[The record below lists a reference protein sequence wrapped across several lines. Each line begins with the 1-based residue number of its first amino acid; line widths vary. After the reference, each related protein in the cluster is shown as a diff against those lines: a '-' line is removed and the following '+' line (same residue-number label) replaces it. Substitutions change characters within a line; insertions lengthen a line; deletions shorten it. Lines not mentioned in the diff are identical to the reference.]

1 LPWTTSAKR
10 SIGASSNGCQRVTGH
25 RMRQSSQLVVSAAAC
40 WLLASIVS
48 IGAQPFPSQ
57 PIRIVAGA
65 AGNPGDIVSRIV
77 ANELG
82 RAEGW
87 RVIVENKPGGMQT
100 IAAAEV
106 LKQSADGYTILQIA
120 LPTAVAPALLTN
132 LNFRLDTDFA
142 PLIKL
147 ATADHILV
155 VHPSV
160 SAASLPQLVALLKNQ
175 PDKLTFSSGGF
186 GSPAHLAGELLK
198 LQTGVRATHV
208 PYSALPRAIADLLN
222 GTNQFQFINPLP
234 VLDLISAGKLRALT
248 VTGTTRMPVLKDVP
262 TVVEEGFPGLVIRDW
277 FGLLVKSG
285 TPHDAVLRLN
295 EAINKVLKKPE
306 MREAIAKLGAE
317 PAGGSA
323 REFGEFLGA
332 QLAYWGKVINETG
345 MTMHR

>member
-1 LPWTTSAKR
+1 M
-10 SIGASSNGCQRVTGH
+10 CQFSR
-25 RMRQSSQLVVSAAAC
+25 LVVGAAAC

-57 PIRIVAGA
+57 TIRIVAGA
-65 AGNPGDIVSRIV
+65 AGNPGDIISRIL

-87 RVIVENKPGGMQT
+87 RVIIENKPGGMQT

-120 LPTAVAPALLTN
+120 LPTAVAPALLAN

-155 VHPSV
+155 VHPAV
-160 SAASLPQLVALLKNQ
+160 PATSLPHLVTLLKNQ

-186 GSPAHLAGELLK
+186 GSPAHLAGELFK
-198 LQTGVRATHV
+198 LQAGVRATHV
-208 PYSALPRAIADLLN
+208 PYSAVRRAIADLLN

-332 QLAYWGKVINETG
+332 QLEYWGKVINETG